1 VVVADA
7 PDEVAAELGE
17 LTTNVAPL
25 AALVAV
31 LVTGK
36 IDELL
41 DESIAK
47 VMGLSPLETDAI
59 G

>member
-1 VVVADA
+1 VAG
-7 PDEVAAELGE
+7 ETVGVAELGE

-25 AALVAV
+25 AALVV

-47 VMGLSPLETDAI
+47 LMGLSPLETDTI
-59 G
+59 D